1 MVRGLFEAKL
11 LNTNT
16 QLSLNRFKLHLRPRT
31 RSTEHI
37 AAEIPP
43 LPPGKTVIQVFADYL
58 RYLSQ
63 CTSSYIKDSHA
74 SLNGHALWASL
85 ENHIDYV
92 LSHPNGWEGPQ
103 QNQMREAAVLAGL
116 IPNTPEGHA
125 RISFVTEGEASLHF
139 SINNGFSSSTINVR
153 FTLLTTFLYVPKLF
167 LPHKNGDGVLIV
179 DAGGGTVDISA
190 YAKRSNSFD
199 EIAAPQCERDARSQ

>member
-11 LNTNT
+11 LNSNT

-58 RYLSQ
+58 HYLFQ
-63 CTSSYIKDSHA
+63 CTSSYIKDTHA
-74 SLNGHALWASL
+74 NGHTLWASV
-85 ENHIDYV
+85 ENHIDFV

-103 QNQMREAAVLAGL
+103 QNQMREAAVLAKL
-116 IPNTPEGHA
+116 IPSTPEGHA

-139 SINNGFSSSTINVR
+139 SINNGFSSSTMKVR
-153 FTLLTTFLYVPKLF
+153 FSLLTTFLYNPQLF
-167 LPHKNGDGVLIV
+167 FLTRTGMVCLSLMLV
-179 DAGGGTVDISA
+179 AV
-190 YAKRSNSFD
+190 
-199 EIAAPQCERDARSQ
+199 Q